1 MTKTFTFTAILAL
14 TLGTLLVQPADATP
28 QSATPERLTLRPV
41 AVSLV
46 DLEPTGGAAQPAVAR
61 DLRSFRVLDAAAL
74 GLPTPAEQLP
84 TIEAL
89 RAEREEAPAVAVEV
103 EHAEVEALVAADS
116 GGETR

>member
-1 MTKTFTFTAILAL
+1 MTKTFTLTTLLAL

-46 DLEPTGGAAQPAVAR
+46 DLEPTGAAQPAIAR
-61 DLRSFRVLDAAAL
+61 DLRSFRALDAAAL
-74 GLPTPAEQLP
+74 GRPTPAEQRP

-89 RAEREEAPAVAVEV
+89 RAEREEAPAVA
-103 EHAEVEALVAADS
+103 AEVEQAAGEASDAADPR
-116 GGETR
+116 GQTR